1 MSYLKNN
8 FNEISN
14 QENKYNT
21 HNYKSELKKQLYY
34 CSGHKFRDDIK
45 SYFSFSPE
53 DASLFDWI
61 LADSK
66 YNERHYKGFKIYA
79 ILMNLIIMFMTAFM
93 CIYNNYL
100 GIVKSTLDKL
110 DAGVVLFIFMLGV
123 YFLDKKMYIKDP
135 DNPNIYLKV
144 TKAFKLLLQLPFS
157 GMLLYYV
164 FLAAY
169 SILVNKSNNILD
181 EVTFIAWGIVVFWL
195 VCTFMWGLELHQL
208 KKIKSLIPS
217 TKKSNYVSVIIFV
230 MNCIFSIFTL
240 ILSVSGKKPLTIL
253 QISIGIIS
261 SILFL
266 ISIRVV
272 IVNRSVIMDKEN
284 KNIDSSRSP
293 NSLVTFIILILS
305 FMFLL
310 LQNILAK

>member
-1 MSYLKNN
+1 MGYLKNS

-14 QENKYNT
+14 QENKYST
-21 HNYKSELKKQLYY
+21 HNYKSELTKQLYY
-34 CSGHKFRDDIK
+34 YSGHKFRDSIK
-45 SYFSFSPE
+45 SYFSFFSE
-53 DASLFDWI
+53 DEPFFDWI

-66 YNERHYKGFKIYA
+66 YNERHYKGFRIYA
-79 ILMNLIIMFMTAFM
+79 ILMNLIIMFITAFM

-100 GIVKSTLDKL
+100 GTVETIPDILCVVL
-110 DAGVVLFIFMLGV
+110 VLFIFILGV

-144 TKAFKLLLQLPFS
+144 TKAFKLILQLFY
-157 GMLLYYV
+157 GAMFFYYI
-164 FLAAY
+164 FLALY

-181 EVTFIAWGIVVFWL
+181 KVTFITWGIVVFWL

-208 KKIKSLIPS
+208 KKIKSLILSP
-217 TKKSNYVSVIIFV
+217 KKSNYVSVTIFI

-240 ILSVSGKKPLTIL
+240 ILSVLGKKHLNDL
-253 QISIGIIS
+253 RIGVGLLS

-272 IVNRSVIMDKEN
+272 IVNRSVITDRQG
-284 KNIDSSRSP
+284 NIDSSGSP
-293 NSLVTFIILILS
+293 NSLVDFIILILS